1 MSSTAAPP
9 LRFRGCADFRL
20 RLILATLSSRRLII
34 TEIRSRDGSP
44 GLRDFEAGFLRL
56 LSKLCN
62 GCSIEINDTGTSL
75 RYAPGFLVGGAVE
88 HDCGTARSVGWYL
101 EGVLPLAPFGKRP
114 LALTLRGITGDDVDY
129 GVDTL
134 RELHLPQM
142 AYFGVREGLALE
154 TRRRGCAPAGGGEV
168 RFTCPVV
175 RELKPCSVVEEGF
188 VKQVRGVAFT
198 CRVSPQVANRVVDG
212 AR

>member
-1 MSSTAAPP
+1 M
-9 LRFRGCADFRL
+9 
-20 RLILATLSSRRLII
+20 
-34 TEIRSRDGSP
+34 
-44 GLRDFEAGFLRL
+44 
-56 LSKLCN
+56 
-62 GCSIEINDTGTSL
+62 
-75 RYAPGFLVGGAVE
+75 E

-114 LALTLRGITGDDVDY
+114 LALTLRGITGDDVDH
-129 GVDTL
+129 GVDAL

>member
-1 MSSTAAPP
+1 MSY
-9 LRFRGCADFRL
+9 DRL
-20 RLILATLSSRRLII
+20 T
-34 TEIRSRDGSP
+34 
-44 GLRDFEAGFLRL
+44 
-56 LSKLCN
+56 
-62 GCSIEINDTGTSL
+62 
-75 RYAPGFLVGGAVE
+75 
-88 HDCGTARSVGWYL
+88 
-101 EGVLPLAPFGKRP
+101 P
-114 LALTLRGITGDDVDY
+114 LALTLRGITGDDVDF

-198 CRVSPQVANRVVDG
+198 CKVSPQVASTSNTSFPISRIEISKVPPPKS
-212 AR
+212 